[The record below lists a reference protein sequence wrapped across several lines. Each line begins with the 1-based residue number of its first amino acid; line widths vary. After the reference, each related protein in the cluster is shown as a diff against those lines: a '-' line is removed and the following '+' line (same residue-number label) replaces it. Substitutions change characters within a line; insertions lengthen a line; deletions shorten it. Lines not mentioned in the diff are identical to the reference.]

1 MGVFYLITYLL
12 DMKILIKK
20 ILKEELN
27 SREVILF
34 NTIND
39 KKNELKVK
47 KNIIEFIKDT
57 CKYLGLDPQMA
68 QYYYLLWKS
77 NYRKEG
83 DYGSIPKEELITAKE
98 LPQRTITNPQAGNF
112 VRAKAPFKGSNLE
125 GKWKTDKNGVDY
137 YVVISYGWYPVYLFK
152 QDKWYRISSPY
163 SSSTSRQM
171 SNADPI
177 GWDDNVERDF
187 TWVTKNEMEKLM
199 YGGANYDEIMK
210 GKVTDI
216 VKKKEDFI
224 SKKPKFALGSRW
236 ENTPIKARFK
246 VTDIREEGDK
256 AIIDVTVDDAGL
268 REEQPSKWNPGNME
282 LTNRMIPSNGEYLK
296 GEKPGLT
303 KKRVEEIITN
313 HIIHNFK
320 DYVGKFPSY
329 GDSTYDL
336 ESTPE
341 KHAIK
346 FNFIHSKE

>member
-1 MGVFYLITYLL
+1 MRDFIR
-12 DMKILIKK
+12 K

-34 NTIND
+34 NKLNS

-47 KNIIEFIKDT
+47 KNIIEFIEDLT
-57 CKYLGLDPQMA
+57 KYLGLDPKMA

-83 DYGSIPKEELITAKE
+83 DYGNIPPEKFIGQKK
-98 LPQRTITNPQAGNF
+98 LPQRTISNTQSNKF

-125 GKWKTDKNGVDY
+125 GRWGTDKNGVDY
-137 YVVISYGWYPVYLFK
+137 YVVISYNWYPVYLFK
-152 QDKWYRISSPY
+152 QDKWYRSSYTY

-177 GWDDNVERDF
+177 GYDDDIERDF
-187 TWVTKNEMEKLM
+187 VWVTKAEMDTLM
-199 YGGANYDEIMK
+199 YGTATYDDIMK
-210 GKVTDI
+210 GKVKNI

-224 SKKPKFALGSRW
+224 NKKPKFAKNYTYGGG
-236 ENTPIKARFK
+236 TPIKARFK

-256 AIIDVTVDDAGL
+256 AVVDVTIDDAGT
-268 REEQPSKWNPGNME
+268 REQQPSRWNPGNME
-282 LTNRMIPSNGEYLK
+282 TTNRMIPSEGGYLK
-296 GEKPGLT
+296 GEIEGVT
-303 KKRVEEIITN
+303 KEKVEEIIKN

-320 DYVGKFPSY
+320 DYVGKFPKY
-329 GDSTYDL
+329 TNDTYDL
-336 ESTPE
+336 ETNPE

-346 FNFIHSKE
+346 FNFIHSKA